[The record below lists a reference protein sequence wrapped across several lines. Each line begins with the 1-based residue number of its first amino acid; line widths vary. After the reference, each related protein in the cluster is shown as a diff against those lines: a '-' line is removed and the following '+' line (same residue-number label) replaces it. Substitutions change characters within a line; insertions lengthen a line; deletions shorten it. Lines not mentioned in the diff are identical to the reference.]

1 MNKIL
6 FEFIKNRPLLME
18 LLEEYIKENSTL
30 IQNYVKKISE
40 ITGVPY
46 EVVKNSQ
53 PVKNYIRKILGSQA
67 P

>member
-18 LLEEYIKENSTL
+18 LLEEFVKENSPM

-40 ITGVPY
+40 ITGLPY

>member
-18 LLEEYIKENSTL
+18 LLEEFVKENSPM

-40 ITGVPY
+40 ITGIPY